1 MSSALDTFCG
11 QSYGAEQYHMVGIH
25 TERAMFVTLLV
36 TIPQSI
42 ILAYLSPILVALHQ
56 DKNIAAEAGLYARYL
71 IPSLSANAL
80 LRCIV
85 KFLQTQNI
93 VFPMVL
99 ASGFTSLAHVLACW
113 VLVIEFG
120 LGIKGAAMAI
130 CISNWLNTLLL
141 ALYASFS
148 SLCKRTWTAF
158 SRESLHNVPQFL
170 RLAIPSG
177 KQCLCRFNSN
187 CIPRY

>member
-85 KFLQTQNI
+85 
-93 VFPMVL
+93 
-99 ASGFTSLAHVLACW
+99 
-113 VLVIEFG
+113 
-120 LGIKGAAMAI
+120 
-130 CISNWLNTLLL
+130 
-141 ALYASFS
+141 
-148 SLCKRTWTAF
+148 
-158 SRESLHNVPQFL
+158 
-170 RLAIPSG
+170 
-177 KQCLCRFNSN
+177 
-187 CIPRY
+187 